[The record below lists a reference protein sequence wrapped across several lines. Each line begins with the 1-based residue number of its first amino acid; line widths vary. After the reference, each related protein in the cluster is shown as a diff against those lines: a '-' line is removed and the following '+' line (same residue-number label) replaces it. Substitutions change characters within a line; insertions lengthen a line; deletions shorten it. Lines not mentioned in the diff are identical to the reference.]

1 MKRLIYLFLFIL
13 ISCDQKVEDIS
24 NYQEKNGRDYT
35 KIFEFDIVKQL
46 KFKLEPPMRYSTNSI
61 SSSIIDGEEIIS
73 YLDSDNQSILTFS
86 SKSGEL
92 LKNIPLEIEGP
103 NGVGNI
109 GYISAHYY
117 LNNDSIF
124 LYNRQVSPLY
134 LINSKGEIRRKYKV
148 TDYSGASNFP
158 VPNSSTMSPIHF
170 WNNSL
175 LFSCGIQN
183 YEDDFTGY
191 PSLLQLDLNDGEI
204 DYLSTFP
211 EIYSKAFWGAYFKY
225 DPSIAL
231 NTRKKEV
238 IISYPIDHNIHVF
251 NLESGLVK
259 QYYVG
264 SEFFEEIPPYKN
276 DPSFFLK
283 RNPSERDENE
293 TNHAFSTSEYRG
305 IIYDEWRELFYRVAL
320 IRPSIETVI
329 SGDRR
334 FSFSIIIFNENYE
347 KVGETK
353 LPNDKYD
360 PSSIFLTMDG
370 LAIFRKDLYSDNEDV
385 LAFDILL
392 PNDKIKDK

>member
-35 KIFEFDIVKQL
+35 KIFEFDTVKQL

-86 SKSGEL
+86 SNSGEL

-134 LINSKGEIRRKYKV
+134 LINSKGEIRSKYKV

-183 YEDDFTGY
+183 YEEDFTGY

-238 IISYPIDHNIHVF
+238 IISYPIDHNVHVF

-293 TNHAFSTSEYRG
+293 TNHAFSSSEYRG

-360 PSSIFLTMDG
+360 PSSIFLTRDG
-370 LAIFRKDLYSDNEDV
+370 LAVFRKDLYSENEDMLVFDV
-385 LAFDILL
+385 LVPED
-392 PNDKIKDK
+392 

>member
-360 PSSIFLTMDG
+360 PSSIFLTRDG
-370 LAIFRKDLYSDNEDV
+370 LAVFRKDLYSKNEDILV
-385 LAFDILL
+385 FDVLL
-392 PNDKIKDK
+392 PDDLIEEV

>member
-35 KIFEFDIVKQL
+35 KIFEFDTVKQL
-46 KFKLEPPMRYSTNSI
+46 KFKLEPPIRYSTNSI

-86 SKSGEL
+86 SNSGEL

-183 YEDDFTGY
+183 YEEDFTGY

-238 IISYPIDHNIHVF
+238 IISYPIDHNVHVF

-293 TNHAFSTSEYRG
+293 TNHAFSSSEYRG

-360 PSSIFLTMDG
+360 PSSIFLTREG
-370 LAIFRKDLYSDNEDV
+370 LAVFRKDLYSENEDMLV
-385 LAFDILL
+385 FDVLL
-392 PNDKIKDK
+392 PED

>member
-1 MKRLIYLFLFIL
+1 MKRLIYLFLIIL
-13 ISCDQKVEDIS
+13 VSCNQKGE
-24 NYQEKNGRDYT
+24 NATYYQEKNARIYT
-35 KIFEFDIVKQL
+35 KKLEFDVVKQL
-46 KFKLEPPMRYSTNSI
+46 NLKLEPSMRYMTNSI

-73 YLDSDNQSILTFS
+73 YLDSDNQTVLSFS
-86 SKSGEL
+86 SNSGEL
-92 LKNIPLEIEGP
+92 LGRIPLEIEGP

-109 GYISAHYY
+109 GYISAHYFHS
-117 LNNDSIF
+117 NDSIF
-124 LYNRQVSPLY
+124 LFNRQTSPLY
-134 LINSKGEIRRKYKV
+134 LLNREGKVIKKYKV
-148 TDYSGASNFP
+148 TDYSGTSNFP

-170 WNNSL
+170 WKNSL
-175 LFSCGIQN
+175 LLSCGIQN
-183 YEDDFTGY
+183 YEEDFTGY

-204 DYLSTFP
+204 DYITTFP

-225 DPSIAL
+225 DPSISL
-231 NTRKKEV
+231 NTSKEEV
-238 IISYPIDHNIHVF
+238 IISYPVDHNVHVF

-259 QYYVG
+259 QYFIG
-264 SEFFEEIPPYKN
+264 SEFFEEIPPYKR
-276 DPSFFLK
+276 DPSFFLT
-283 RNPSERDENE
+283 RNPNERDENE
-293 TNHAFSTSEYRG
+293 TNHAFSSSEYRG
-305 IIYDEWRELFYRVAL
+305 IIHDERRKLFYRVAL

-334 FSFSIIIFNENYE
+334 FSFSIIIFNENFE

-353 LPNDKYD
+353 LPTDKYD